1 MEWYRDS
8 CCVDVFE
15 RHWVGCCAL
24 KNDQGVLWQG
34 PYVSTTLTVSFFQ
47 HFFLYWIN
55 DSSIYFFILLS
66 LAGMGYFPCHI
77 GLSAKLPNM
86 IKTTNYIT
94 KVEIPAIF
102 LCINKIAK
110 RITYDTLKV
119 FYGSLQNCKKNLIRD
134 FCHTSHFNAKKHYT
148 RIFHF

>member
-1 MEWYRDS
+1 MLRAQK
-8 CCVDVFE
+8 
-15 RHWVGCCAL
+15 RPGRPLTRAL
-24 KNDQGVLWQG
+24 RKYNTHGIIF
-34 PYVSTTLTVSFFQ
+34 SA
-47 HFFLYWIN
+47 FFLYWIN

-66 LAGMGYFPCHI
+66 LAGMGYFPYHI

-119 FYGSLQNCKKNLIRD
+119 FYGSLQNCKKKLIHD
-134 FCHTSHFNAKKHYT
+134 FCHTSLQKKHYT